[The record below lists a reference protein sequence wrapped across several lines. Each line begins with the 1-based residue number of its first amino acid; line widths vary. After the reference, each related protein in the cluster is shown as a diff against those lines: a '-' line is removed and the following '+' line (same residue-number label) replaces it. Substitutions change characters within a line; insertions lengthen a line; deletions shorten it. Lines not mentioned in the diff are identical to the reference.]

1 MKKLLLTLVLF
12 ASIFFM
18 SSCASDTVVVY
29 RDYPGTVYY
38 YPYTYWNWY
47 HYTYHYPR
55 PHHHTYKPHPFHH
68 YMPNTPPKPHGNNHH
83 SYIPPKPTN
92 VPKATVRPHNNG
104 TSGSMSGRQRGNTNN
119 GRR

>member
-12 ASIFFM
+12 ASILFM

-29 RDYPGTVYY
+29 RDYPVTVHY
-38 YPYTYWNWY
+38 YPYTYWNGY
-47 HYTYHYPR
+47 HYTYHHPR
-55 PHHHTYKPHPFHH
+55 PHHHTYKPHPSHH
-68 YMPNTPPKPHGNNHH
+68 YTPNTPPKPHGNNHQP
-83 SYIPPKPTN
+83 YIPPKPTN

-104 TSGSMSGRQRGNTNN
+104 TSGSMSGRPRGNTNI